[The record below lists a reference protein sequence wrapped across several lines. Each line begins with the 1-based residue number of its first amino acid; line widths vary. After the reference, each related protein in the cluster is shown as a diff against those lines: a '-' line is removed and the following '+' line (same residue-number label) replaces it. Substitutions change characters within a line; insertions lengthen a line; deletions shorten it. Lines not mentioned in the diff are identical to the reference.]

1 MKTRLYLTLAA
12 SAVIGLAVA
21 QPASAKLDSCDGPIV
36 LGTTLSESGVFST
49 LADRWRNMTKI
60 FAEEVNKR
68 GGVQVKD
75 CNKGLPIEFVM
86 YDDQSVPATAVSLY
100 ERLASVDK
108 VDFLVGPDWSSIGG
122 PVSAVAERHKVP
134 IVMANVATPS
144 IYERGFKY
152 VWGTPAPVVPRWSE
166 RYFEMLAGVDP
177 KPKTIYFITEDNPV
191 MKGITTVWS
200 KKVEDQGLK
209 VVGSEM
215 FSSTQKDFTAVLAK
229 VRSLKPDIIY
239 VSSFDG
245 ASVPLVQQMAQ
256 MQIKAMDIHH
266 TMLTGSLER
275 QVGADIEGWT
285 GELVWYQGVKGD
297 YSDLIDTVLER
308 SKVDMFDYIWT
319 LARLNSYLVIMQAI
333 EKAGAVDREKVKAA
347 LYRGTFKSPAG
358 DIVFDENGFPN
369 TGAFTIQ
376 LQDGKPVVV
385 WPKDVATGQ
394 LRWPAT
400 ASK

>member
-1 MKTRLYLTLAA
+1 MKTRPCLTLVT
-12 SAVIGLAVA
+12 SAMIGLAVA
-21 QPASAKLDSCDGPIV
+21 QPAAAKLGSCDDPIV

-68 GGVQVKD
+68 GGIPVKD
-75 CNKGLPIEFVM
+75 CNKSLPIEFVI

-100 ERLASVDK
+100 ERLASVDN

-166 RYFEMLAGVDP
+166 RYFEMLKSVDP

-200 KKVEDQGLK
+200 KKAEDQGLK

-256 MQIKAMDIHH
+256 MQIKAMDVHH

-297 YSDLIDTVLER
+297 YSDLVDTVLER
-308 SKVDMFDYIWT
+308 SNVDMFDYIWT
-319 LARLNSYLVIMQAI
+319 LSRLNSYLVIMQAI

-385 WPKDVATGQ
+385 WPRDVATAQ

-400 ASK
+400 ASH

>member
-1 MKTRLYLTLAA
+1 
-12 SAVIGLAVA
+12 
-21 QPASAKLDSCDGPIV
+21 
-36 LGTTLSESGVFST
+36 
-49 LADRWRNMTKI
+49 
-60 FAEEVNKR
+60 
-68 GGVQVKD
+68 
-75 CNKGLPIEFVM
+75 
-86 YDDQSVPATAVSLY
+86 
-100 ERLASVDK
+100 
-108 VDFLVGPDWSSIGG
+108 
-122 PVSAVAERHKVP
+122 
-134 IVMANVATPS
+134 
-144 IYERGFKY
+144 
-152 VWGTPAPVVPRWSE
+152 VVPRWSE
-166 RYFEMLAGVDP
+166 RYFEMLKSVDP

-200 KKVEDQGLK
+200 KKAEDQGLK

-256 MQIKAMDIHH
+256 MQIKAMDVHH

-297 YSDLIDTVLER
+297 YSDLVDTVLER
-308 SKVDMFDYIWT
+308 SNVDMFDYIWT
-319 LARLNSYLVIMQAI
+319 LSRLNSYLVIMQAI

-385 WPKDVATGQ
+385 WPRDVATAQ

-400 ASK
+400 ASH